1 MGMWLMMSVAAA
13 VLAVSA
19 AVDTVAPPS
28 ATVIPTPAGRPWHTP
43 TGPDRPRSRRG
54 GRPVTAV
61 SPSGENATCRPH
73 DAAGSAASPYA
84 GRCGQPGG
92 ESSQSCWRPYG
103 VRSRMLLTKTSQ
115 STPRAAV
122 LYVRQ
127 TSARGMLDAVTHETS
142 FATRPSSPPAGTM
155 LVNAGLGRRPQVRQ
169 VR

>member
-1 MGMWLMMSVAAA
+1 MWLMMSVAAA

-73 DAAGSAASPYA
+73 DAADSAASPYA

-92 ESSQSCWRPYG
+92 ESSQSSCRPYG
-103 VRSRMLLTKTSQ
+103 VRSRMLLTKTSR
-115 STPRAAV
+115 STPREVV
-122 LYVRQ
+122 LYVRY
-127 TSARGMLDAVTHETS
+127 T
-142 FATRPSSPPAGTM
+142 SSPSRRKTLSMKPPPAPQSSANDVPRDDT
-155 LVNAGLGRRPQVRQ
+155 NGRVQPIRVL
-169 VR
+169 